1 MRFDDRL
8 KTVMTQP
15 VVDAHDRTV
24 RWRQLVDL
32 LSRPHDEIDAALLD
46 AALTMVRSGMRTVP
60 KAVRAATARSIAGR
74 AAEPR
79 LLAIFAGDKMEV
91 AAPLLAAAPLD
102 EAGWEIVMQTASE
115 EVATFV
121 QSIRS
126 PRPITPGPAAP
137 EPVAAEPAQPAT
149 PEAKPDEA
157 VPSIGEMVA
166 RIERLKSKRE
176 VEVPREPEPA
186 LPEPTSAPVTG
197 PNLFRWEC
205 DPSGQIAWVEGA
217 PRGALIGRSLPAEE
231 GAPRELV
238 RAFADRLPFDDAP
251 LSFPAPA
258 LEGEWRLSGI
268 PAFSPSDGRF
278 LGYRGVARRDGE
290 EEMPTG
296 PAPGARADAEALR
309 ETIHEIKTPL
319 NAIIGFAE
327 IIDGQY
333 LGPAHRNYRS
343 RAAEIVAQARLLLA
357 AIEDLDFAA
366 RINAAAPEDRETIDL
381 GEVIPPLVEEL
392 IERASA
398 RDVQLRLTP
407 VPAHSTCLLHR
418 DLAQRLLRRLLTAVV
433 DAATAGE
440 GIRVEVERV
449 RTGVAISATRPMA
462 TAQLSDAQLFDPSF
476 STGAEGEDSKLGLGF
491 ALRLVR
497 GLAKLAGGDLRVS
510 GSDLVLTL
518 PRA

>member
-1 MRFDDRL
+1 VRFDDRL

-32 LSRPHDEIDAALLD
+32 LSRPHDEIDQGLLD
-46 AALTMVRSGMRTVP
+46 AALTMVRSGMRIVP

-79 LLAIFAGDKMEV
+79 LLAIFAGDRLEV
-91 AAPLLAAAPLD
+91 AAPLLAGAPLD
-102 EAGWEIVMQTASE
+102 EAGWAIVMKAASKEVTA
-115 EVATFV
+115 FV
-121 QSIRS
+121 GSIRGAPEPAVS
-126 PRPITPGPAAP
+126 AAP
-137 EPVAAEPAQPAT
+137 ETEPEETA
-149 PEAKPDEA
+149 
-157 VPSIGEMVA
+157 PSIGEIAA
-166 RIERLKSKRE
+166 RIERAKSRRDQQA
-176 VEVPREPEPA
+176 PTEPQA
-186 LPEPTSAPVTG
+186 LPEVPHIPAG
-197 PNLFRWEC
+197 APNLFRWEC
-205 DPSGQIAWVEGA
+205 DPSGQIGWVEGA

-290 EEMPTG
+290 GAAAHQP
-296 PAPGARADAEALR
+296 PAAPGRAVRADAEALR

-343 RAAEIVAQARLLLA
+343 RAAEIVTQARLLLS

-366 RINAAAPEDRETIDL
+366 RINAAAPEDRESIDL
-381 GEVIPPLVEEL
+381 GEIIPPLAEEL
-392 IERASA
+392 AERGGA
-398 RDVQLRLTP
+398 RGVDVRLTP
-407 VPAHSTCLLHR
+407 VPARSTCLLQR
-418 DLAQRLLRRLLTAVV
+418 DLAQRLLRRLLTAVI
-433 DAATAGE
+433 DAASAGE
-440 GIRVEVERV
+440 AVRIEVERV
-449 RTGVAISATRPMA
+449 KAGVAISVSRPMA
-462 TAQLSDAQLFDPSF
+462 TAQLSDSQLFDPSF
-476 STGAEGEDSKLGLGF
+476 STSAEGEDSRLGLGF

-510 GSDLVLTL
+510 ASDFVLTL
-518 PRA
+518 PKG

>member
-32 LSRPHDEIDAALLD
+32 LSRPHDEIDQALLD
-46 AALTMVRSGMRTVP
+46 AALTMVRSGMRVVP

-79 LLAIFAGDKMEV
+79 LLAIFAGDRMEV

-102 EAGWEIVMQTASE
+102 DAGWEIVLAAASK
-115 EVATFV
+115 EVAAFV
-121 QSIRS
+121 QSIRG
-126 PRPITPGPAAP
+126 TPAQAPEAAAEEALPEEPAPSIGEIAARVERAKSRREQPAAP
-137 EPVAAEPAQPAT
+137 E
-149 PEAKPDEA
+149 
-157 VPSIGEMVA
+157 
-166 RIERLKSKRE
+166 
-176 VEVPREPEPA
+176 EPEVSPPQGERPRLPA
-186 LPEPTSAPVTG
+186 SG
-197 PNLFRWEC
+197 SNLFRWEC
-205 DPSGQIAWVEGA
+205 DPSGQIGWVEGA

-238 RAFADRLPFDDAP
+238 RAFNDRLPFDDAP
-251 LSFPAPA
+251 LTFPAPA

-268 PAFSPSDGRF
+268 PAFSPADGRF
-278 LGYRGVARRDGE
+278 LGYRGVARREGAAE
-290 EEMPTG
+290 EAG
-296 PAPGARADAEALR
+296 RPAAATAVRADAEALR

-366 RINAAAPEDRETIDL
+366 RINAAAPEERESIDL
-381 GEVIPPLVEEL
+381 GDIIPPLAEEL
-392 IERASA
+392 AERGAG

-407 VPAHSTCLLHR
+407 VPAHSTCLLQR
-418 DLAQRLLRRLLTAVV
+418 DLAQRLLQRLLTAGI
-433 DAATAGE
+433 DAASPGE
-440 GIRVEVERV
+440 AVRVEVERV
-449 RTGVAISATRPMA
+449 RTGISVSMTRPM
-462 TAQLSDAQLFDPSF
+462 TTSHLSDAQLFDPSF
-476 STGAEGEDSKLGLGF
+476 STSAEGEDSRLGLGF

-497 GLAKLAGGDLRVS
+497 GLAKLAGGDLRIS
-510 GSDLVLTL
+510 ASDFVLTL
-518 PRA
+518 PKG